1 MKALPFQ
8 NNVCHSARTVFS
20 RYRWVQKT
28 RIDKMTRTVVRLFV
42 SRFFLF
48 FFLSPFVLSSLAW
61 VAFDYNGFR
70 PSYLHNIV
78 AVRLAVTERK
88 KRKELYKK
96 ECWSTD
102 LHRWWQAAATSVWIH
117 HNNAA
122 NDTRASQ
129 KTKRATNIHIV
140 RMLTIEKP
148 AVLSLTPLHC
158 RAIDLSLS
166 ITGKHSLV
174 YGNLGGVCK

>member
-1 MKALPFQ
+1 MSSEIA
-8 NNVCHSARTVFS
+8 
-20 RYRWVQKT
+20 YRQKVVRKIT
-28 RIDKMTRTVVRLFV
+28 KTVVRLFV
-42 SRFFLF
+42 SRSFAFSF
-48 FFLSPFVLSSLAW
+48 SPSFPFVLSSLAW
-61 VAFDYNGFR
+61 IAFDYNGFR

-78 AVRLAVTERK
+78 AIRLAVTERK
-88 KRKELYKK
+88 KKELYKK

-129 KTKRATNIHIV
+129 KTKRATNIHIF

-174 YGNLGGVCK
+174 YGNLDGVCK